1 MKKPD
6 KSSCSSRSSSSCCSN
21 SSCSCSNSSSWRTNN
36 KNNNSEYNNNY
47 NNNNIDAVTCIEKSM
62 FIVYY
67 TVYEIC
73 PATRTLITSHQ
84 PMYFQTPGF
93 DDDDTYSNNLRCRC
107 RATPQIGYALRIEL
121 LAFLL
126 ESSSSC
132 NYDYLI
138 FNNAAG

>member
-6 KSSCSSRSSSSCCSN
+6 KSSCSSRSSSSSSCCSN

-36 KNNNSEYNNNY
+36 KNNNSEYNNNC
-47 NNNNIDAVTCIEKSM
+47 NNNNIDAVTSIEKSM

-67 TVYEIC
+67 AVYEIC

-93 DDDDTYSNNLRCRC
+93 DDTYSNNLRCRC

-121 LAFLL
+121 LALLL